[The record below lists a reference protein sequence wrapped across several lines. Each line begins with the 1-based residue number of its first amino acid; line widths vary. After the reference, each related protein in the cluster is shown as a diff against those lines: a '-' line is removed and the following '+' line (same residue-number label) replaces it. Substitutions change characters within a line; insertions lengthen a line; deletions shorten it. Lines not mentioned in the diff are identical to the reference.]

1 MDNQKNDIESLSAHL
16 FWDVNVKDLSFAK
29 SKKLI
34 VQRVLQYGLEKDW
47 YILAKFYGI
56 NEIAETAIKI
66 KDLDRKSVSFI
77 SLLSNVPK
85 ERFLCYSITPLMPPH
100 WNF

>member
-1 MDNQKNDIESLSAHL
+1 MDDLKRDIESLSPHL
-16 FWDVNVKDLSFAK
+16 FWDVNVKEISFEK

-47 YILAKFYGI
+47 YILNQNYSI
-56 NEIAETAIKI
+56 NEIAETATKI
-66 KDLDRKSVSFI
+66 KDLDRKSASFI

-85 ERFLCYSITPLMPPH
+85 ERFLCYTTTPSTLTH